1 MQNLFYR
8 QICVLDGLNLDDRD
22 RKVYLSGFGALG
34 SREKVGM
41 GSMAMDSFT
50 DINGPQP
57 FERWEFQ
64 QIFFSCLIIFSHLDC

>member
-1 MQNLFYR
+1 MKNAFLDNHIFTEYNLNMQNLFYL

-34 SREKVGM
+34 SKEKVGM

-57 FERWEFQ
+57 FER
-64 QIFFSCLIIFSHLDC
+64 